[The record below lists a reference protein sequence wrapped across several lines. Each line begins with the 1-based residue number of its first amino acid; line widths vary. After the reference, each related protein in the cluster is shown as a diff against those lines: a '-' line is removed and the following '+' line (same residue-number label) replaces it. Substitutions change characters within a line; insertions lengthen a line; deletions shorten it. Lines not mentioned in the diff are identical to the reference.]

1 MNEGKNDTHTK
12 TKTAATTQGAA
23 RMHVEVRRQGARM
36 WEHGLTLDAPIS
48 NRFQSPQIVL
58 KPQSY
63 KRAGLFKSK
72 AVHHVGRSG
81 RDAGWI
87 AG

>member
-1 MNEGKNDTHTK
+1 M
-12 TKTAATTQGAA
+12 
-23 RMHVEVRRQGARM
+23 R
-36 WEHGLTLDAPIS
+36 EHGLTLDAPIS

-87 AG
+87 AGYILHFICRVPCILLLALCFGEKKGRP